1 MTKIALTIDCTMSM
15 HEASY
20 VVQREVEKFIGFILD
35 RLPNLKLAI
44 VCHGDEVDPKID
56 TTTLDFT
63 NDRNK
68 LIEFIRK
75 MPRYG
80 PNGTEEEF
88 YQVVQ
93 KYVLHNLSW
102 GDEENKAYIFIGDAT
117 PRKEARFIPWRSV
130 AIEFPTRGI
139 QCFNVQCLDRLTS
152 QTFWNEFT
160 NYTSGKLLKLN
171 QFSNLPELLTTLFL
185 YTESIPAAQEYSE
198 TLVIGRDFR
207 NTMNSLF
214 GKITEPTDVHPQ
226 ALANGLVPVHPSRF
240 QILKVWGDQEIQSFV
255 NNTGASFKPGK
266 GFYQLKFT
274 EKVNGKKEI
283 ILVDRITGDM
293 FTGASV
299 RNLMNLPYGT
309 SGKLSKK
316 DIPEGYD
323 CYVQSTS
330 YNRKLDS
337 GTNFLYE
344 VDNAY

>member
-35 RLPNLKLAI
+35 KLPNLELAL
-44 VCHGDEVDPKID
+44 VCHGDDLDPNINK
-56 TTTLDFT
+56 TTLDFT
-63 NDRNK
+63 NDRPK
-68 LIEFIRK
+68 LVDFIRK

-88 YQVVQ
+88 YQEVQ
-93 KYVLHNLSW
+93 NYVIHNLSW
-102 GDEENKAYIFIGDAT
+102 GDEVNKAYIFIGDAT
-117 PRKEARFIPWRSV
+117 PRMEVRFIPWRSV
-130 AIEFPTRGI
+130 ASEFPKRDI
-139 QCFNVQCLDRLTS
+139 QCFNVQCLDRRKS

-160 NYTSGKLLKLN
+160 KLTNGKLLKLN

-185 YTESIPAAQEYSE
+185 YTESVAAAQEYSE

-214 GKITEPTDVHPQ
+214 GKRTEPVNVVLQP
-226 ALANGLVPVHPSRF
+226 LSNGLIPVHPSRF
-240 QILKVWGDQEIQSFV
+240 QILKVYEDQDIQDFV
-255 NNTGASFKPGK
+255 KLSGAYFKPGK
-266 GFYQLKFT
+266 GFYQLKYV

-283 ILVDRITGDM
+283 ILVDKITGDM
-293 FTGASV
+293 FTGDTV

-309 SGKLSKK
+309 SGKLGKR